1 MNKQKAKSILRNL
14 LYRFRQIGLDRFYHL
29 IMRKNGIANKG
40 VPGEKE
46 WIKKWSVFG
55 LKAKPAQ
62 YRVFSHYI
70 GNDINIVPEDI
81 CHDFI
86 ETILNPP
93 RFRDYYADKNVFDIL
108 FPAGYFPRTL
118 LRKIN
123 GFYHD
128 EKYHLIEMTDQR
140 LFQIL
145 EKSAADRIA
154 IKPSVGGQSG
164 IGVRLFYK
172 TTDTINGWRDVT
184 TDEPLNL
191 ACLDRNYGSNIII
204 QEAVQQ
210 SDFISQFNPSSI
222 NTLRLAIYRSVSD
235 NECHIVGA
243 MMRIGR
249 KGSVVD
255 NAHAGGYYVGI
266 HPDGT
271 FCHEVCNQYG
281 ERLTT
286 FNGIDFSKDYRY
298 PNWEE
303 VTDFAKSVG
312 KYILHHRLIALDI
325 VIDKNEKPHLI
336 EYNIEGY
343 GAWAFQYTVAGAL
356 GSYTDEIISY
366 CKEHQNEIE
375 EVVHL

>member
-1 MNKQKAKSILRNL
+1 MNKQKTKSILRNL

-29 IMRKNGIANKG
+29 IMRKNGIANKK
-40 VPGEKE
+40 VPGEEE

-62 YRVFSHYI
+62 YRVFSHYM
-70 GNDINIVPEDI
+70 GPDINIVPEDI

-128 EKYHLIEMTDQR
+128 EKYQQLEMNEQR
-140 LFQIL
+140 LFQML
-145 EKSAADRIA
+145 DKSSVDRIV
-154 IKPSVGGQSG
+154 IKPSVGGNSG
-164 IGVRLFYK
+164 RGVRLFSK
-172 TTDTINGWRDVT
+172 TTEPSTEWRDVT
-184 TDEPLNL
+184 TDERLNL
-191 ACLDRNYGSNIII
+191 AYLDQNYGSNIII
-204 QEAVQQ
+204 QEAVLQ
-210 SDFISQFNPSSI
+210 SDYISQFNPSSI
-222 NTLRLAIYRSVSD
+222 NTLRLALYRSVSD

-243 MMRIGR
+243 IMRIGG

-281 ERLTT
+281 ERLTI
-286 FNGIDFSKDYRY
+286 FNDVDFTKDYHY

-303 VTDFAKSVG
+303 VTEYAKSIG
-312 KYILHHRLIALDI
+312 KYILHHRLLALDI
-325 VIDKNEKPHLI
+325 VIDKNDKPHLI
-336 EYNIEGY
+336 EFNIEGFST
-343 GAWAFQYTVAGAL
+343 WLFQYTLAGAF
-356 GSYTDEIISY
+356 GSYTDEIIEY
-366 CKEHQNEIE
+366 CKSMQKDIE

>member
-1 MNKQKAKSILRNL
+1 MNKQKTKTILRNL
-14 LYRFRQIGLDRFYHL
+14 LYRFRQRGLDRFYHL
-29 IMRKNGIANKG
+29 IMRKNGIANKKA
-40 VPGEKE
+40 PGEEE

-70 GNDINIVPEDI
+70 GNDIKIVPEDI

-123 GFYHD
+123 GIYHD
-128 EKYHLIEMTDQR
+128 EEYHPIKMTEQR
-140 LFQIL
+140 FLQIL
-145 EKSAADRIA
+145 EQSGTDRIV
-154 IKPSVGGQSG
+154 IKPSVAGNSG
-164 IGVRLFYK
+164 RNVRIYYK
-172 TTDTINGWRDVT
+172 TTDSITRWRGVS
-184 TDEPLNL
+184 TDDILNL
-191 ACLDRNYGSNIII
+191 TYLDQKYGSNIII
-204 QEAVQQ
+204 QEAAQQ
-210 SDFISQFNPSSI
+210 SDYISQFNPSSI
-222 NTLRLAIYRSVSD
+222 NTLRLALYRSVSD
-235 NECHIVGA
+235 DECHIVGA
-243 MMRIGR
+243 IMRIGG

-281 ERLTT
+281 QRLTV
-286 FNGIDFSKDYRY
+286 FNDVDFTKDYHY

-303 VTDFAKSVG
+303 VSAFAKSIG
-312 KYILHHRLIALDI
+312 HHILHHRLLALDI
-325 VIDKNEKPHLI
+325 FIDRNDKPHLI
-336 EYNIEGY
+336 EFNLEGFSS
-343 GAWAFQYTVAGAL
+343 WLFQYTL
-356 GSYTDEIISY
+356 GCAFGDYTDEIIEY
-366 CKEHQNEIE
+366 CKSMQKDIE
-375 EVVHL
+375 EIVHL